1 MQDIQIDLR
10 VAELLASR
18 LCHDLVSP
26 VGAVNNGL
34 ELMAEDL
41 DPEMLQDALALADKS
56 AKQASATVQFF
67 RLAYGQAGRQVDLG
81 PAELKRLAEGYL
93 TAQKAELAWDADALV
108 LNGPEGGG
116 KLLLNLIALAVETL
130 QRGGTIRVEAA
141 GDGQSV
147 RVAGEG
153 TNARLRDETRAAIAN
168 GADVAQLS
176 PRAVQGYFSRL
187 IAQRMGGDLRVRE
200 DGDAV
205 TFEVALP
212 TA

>member
-67 RLAYGQAGRQVDLG
+67 RLAYGQAGRQVDMG

-93 TAQKAELAWDADALV
+93 TSQKAELAWDADALV

-168 GADVAQLS
+168 DADVAQLS

-187 IAQRMGGDLRVRE
+187 VAQRMGGDLRVRE

>member
-93 TAQKAELAWDADALV
+93 TSQKAELAWDADALV

>member
-67 RLAYGQAGRQVDLG
+67 RLAYGQAGRQVDMG
-81 PAELKRLAEGYL
+81 AAELKRLAEGYL
-93 TAQKAELAWDADALV
+93 TSQKADLAWDADPLV
-108 LNGPEGGG
+108 LNGPDGGG

-130 QRGGTIRVEAA
+130 QRGGTIRADA
-141 GDGQSV
+141 SADGHAV
-147 RVAGEG
+147 RVTAEG
-153 TNARLRDETRAAIAN
+153 TNARVRDETRAAM
-168 GADVAQLS
+168 ADGVATAELG

-187 IAQRMGGDLRVRE
+187 IARRMGGELEVRE
-200 DGDAV
+200 ETDRV
-205 TFEVALP
+205 TFSAVLA
-212 TA
+212 A

>member
-56 AKQASATVQFF
+56 AKQASSTVQFF
-67 RLAYGQAGRQVDLG
+67 RLAYGQAGRQVDMG

-93 TAQKAELAWDADALV
+93 TSQKAELAWDADALV

-147 RVAGEG
+147 LVAGEG

-168 GADVAQLS
+168 GVDVDQLS

-187 IAQRMGGDLRVRE
+187 IAQRMGGDLQVRE
-200 DGDAV
+200 ADGAV
-205 TFEVALP
+205 SFQVQLSG
-212 TA
+212 

>member
-1 MQDIQIDLR
+1 MQDIQNDLR

-67 RLAYGQAGRQVDLG
+67 RLAYGQAGRQVDMG

-93 TAQKAELAWDADALV
+93 TSQKAELAWDADALV

>member
-67 RLAYGQAGRQVDLG
+67 RLAYGQAGRQVDMG
-81 PAELKRLAEGYL
+81 AAELKRLAEGYL
-93 TAQKAELAWDADALV
+93 TSQKAELAWDADPLV
-108 LNGPEGGG
+108 LNGPDGGG

-130 QRGGTIRVEAA
+130 QRGGTIRADA
-141 GDGQSV
+141 SADGHAV
-147 RVAGEG
+147 RVTAGCATRPG
-153 TNARLRDETRAAIAN
+153 RRWPTVSIQPNSARARC
-168 GADVAQLS
+168 
-176 PRAVQGYFSRL
+176 
-187 IAQRMGGDLRVRE
+187 RVISA
-200 DGDAV
+200 G
-205 TFEVALP
+205 
-212 TA
+212 

>member
-56 AKQASATVQFF
+56 AKQASSTVQFF
-67 RLAYGQAGRQVDLG
+67 RLAYGQAGRQVDMG
-81 PAELKRLAEGYL
+81 PAQLKGLAEGYL
-93 TAQKAELAWDADALV
+93 KTHKAGLSWAADSLV
-108 LNGPEGGG
+108 LNGPDGGG

-130 QRGGTIRVEAA
+130 QRDGTVRCEAST
-141 GDGQSV
+141 DGAEISV
-147 RVAGEG
+147 TGSGA
-153 TNARLRDETRAAIAN
+153 NARLRDETRAAMAD
-168 GADVAQLS
+168 GVDVADLS
-176 PRAVQGYFSRL
+176 PRAVQGYFTRL
-187 IAQRMGGDLRVRE
+187 IARRMGGELQVRE
-200 DGDAV
+200 GPDQVAFAV
-205 TFEVALP
+205 SL
-212 TA
+212 TAP

>member
-41 DPEMLQDALALADKS
+41 DPEMLRDALALADRS

-67 RLAYGQAGRQVDLG
+67 RLAYGQAGRQVDMG
-81 PAELKRLAEGYL
+81 PAEVRRLAESYL
-93 TAQKAELAWDADALV
+93 SAQKAELAWNADAL
-108 LNGPEGGG
+108 LLHGPDGGG

-130 QRGGTIRVEAA
+130 QRGGTVQAEAGADGRSLAVTAA
-141 GDGQSV
+141 G
-147 RVAGEG
+147 R
-153 TNARLRDETRAAIAN
+153 NAQLRDETRAAMAD
-168 GADVAQLS
+168 GAVVDTLS

-187 IAQRMGGDLRVRE
+187 IARRMGGDLRVRE

>member
-67 RLAYGQAGRQVDLG
+67 RLAYGQAGRQVDMG
-81 PAELKRLAEGYL
+81 AAELKRLAEGYL
-93 TAQKAELAWDADALV
+93 TSQKAELAWDADPLV
-108 LNGPEGGG
+108 LNGPDGGG

-130 QRGGTIRVEAA
+130 QRGGTIRADA
-141 GDGQSV
+141 SADGHAV
-147 RVAGEG
+147 RVTAEG
-153 TNARLRDETRAAIAN
+153 TNARVRDETRAAM
-168 GADVAQLS
+168 ADGVATAELG

-187 IAQRMGGDLRVRE
+187 IARRMGGELEVRE
-200 DGDAV
+200 EADRV
-205 TFEVALP
+205 TFSAVLA
-212 TA
+212 A